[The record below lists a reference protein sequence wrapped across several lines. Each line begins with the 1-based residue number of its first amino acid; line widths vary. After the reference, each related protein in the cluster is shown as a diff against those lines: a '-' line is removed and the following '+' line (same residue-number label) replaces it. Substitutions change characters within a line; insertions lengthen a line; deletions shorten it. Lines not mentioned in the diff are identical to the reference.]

1 MLGRSSPFF
10 KVMLVLSAPHIS
22 TASMQ
27 DTKTVQLTS
36 AVNATEQ
43 GRMDLNVHIVDC
55 FRYCV
60 FDLCSDVDFFFLEG
74 L

>member
-1 MLGRSSPFF
+1 MLGRSSPFL
-10 KVMLVLSAPHIS
+10 KVRLVLSAPNTS

-36 AVNATEQ
+36 AVNATKQ